1 MNGIVLLLIPM
12 TPIPSP
18 AVLDSI
24 TYPSITYPE
33 SDGQPM
39 SDNTKQFRLIVMI
52 KENLEILFAA
62 MLDVFIAGDLL
73 WYPVQ
78 GDNKTRLAPDVMVA
92 FGRPKGDRGSYMQ
105 WKEQNIP
112 PQVAFEIL
120 SPSNTQREMEEKRV
134 FYEKYGVEEYY
145 VYDPDRL
152 RLTGWTRQNDCL
164 IQVLTM
170 EGWVSPLLGIR
181 FTQQNGDLEIYRP
194 DGQRFLSSV
203 ERDLLAQKAQM
214 QAEHAQMQ
222 AEHAQ
227 MQAEHA
233 QMQAEHAQMQ
243 AEEER
248 SQRQAAEAELQALKA
263 RLQQLGIDPDT
274 LAAS

>member
-1 MNGIVLLLIPM
+1 MNGTVLLLIPM
-12 TPIPSP
+12 TPISSP
-18 AVLDSI
+18 AVLD
-24 TYPSITYPE
+24 SITYPE

-105 WKEQNIP
+105 WKEGNIP

-152 RLTGWTRQNDCL
+152 RLTGWTRQNNCL
-164 IQVLTM
+164 IQILTM

-214 QAEHAQMQ
+214 QAEHAQI
-222 AEHAQ
+222 
-227 MQAEHA
+227 
-233 QMQAEHAQMQ
+233 Q

-248 SQRQAAEAELQALKA
+248 SKRQAAETELQALKA

-274 LAAS
+274 LGAS